1 MSEIL
6 GENLDRR
13 AIGLHLFVDCHIDL
27 AGRSQKSLIRVFRGE
42 RNLALANAAR
52 RNSGRLL
59 GNEIH
64 DSFER
69 ELLVELQLDPENALL
84 LSAAYGEIAVRRNRR
99 DRLRKFV
106 ILLELRRL
114 RRLRRG
120 DFTLNCRLSREKLT
134 DIAAHVGHISD
145 ALSDNIA
152 RELKLLI
159 RRRESRRLVAVPYRF
174 RERPKA
180 LLLSDLGACTAL
192 RLIRLIEVFKSRLLI
207 TFTNLFLELWS
218 KFFLIGNGFK
228 NRLFAGLKFRIIRQT
243 LLNLAD
249 GDLIEISVHFL
260 AVTRDERNGIAFTEK
275 FFNS

>member
-1 MSEIL
+1 M
-6 GENLDRR
+6 
-13 AIGLHLFVDCHIDL
+13 
-27 AGRSQKSLIRVFRGE
+27 
-42 RNLALANAAR
+42 
-52 RNSGRLL
+52 
-59 GNEIH
+59 
-64 DSFER
+64 
-69 ELLVELQLDPENALL
+69 
-84 LSAAYGEIAVRRNRR
+84 RRNRR

-114 RRLRRG
+114 RRFRRC
-120 DFTLNCRLSREKLT
+120 DLALNGRLSREKLT
-134 DIAAHVGHISD
+134 DIAAHVGHIGD

-174 RERPKA
+174 RKRPEA
-180 LLLSDLGACTAL
+180 LLLSDLGACAAL
-192 RLIRLIEVFKSRLLI
+192 WLVGLVKILQSRLLVA
-207 TFTNLFLELWS
+207 FADFLLELRRQ
-218 KFFLIGNGFK
+218 FFLIGNGFK

-260 AVTRDERNGIAFTEK
+260 SITRDERNGIAFTEK